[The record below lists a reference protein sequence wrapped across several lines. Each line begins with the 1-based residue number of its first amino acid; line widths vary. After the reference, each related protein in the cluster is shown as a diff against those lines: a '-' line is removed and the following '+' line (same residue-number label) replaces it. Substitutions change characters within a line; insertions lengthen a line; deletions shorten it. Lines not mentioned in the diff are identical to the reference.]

1 MQLSNGPAERLAQNL
16 IESSKGAFDLCGFVS
31 GGVSCGIRIGMYGP
45 CSDIYMSRIGGHG
58 SRDQALETG
67 PVSTFHCS

>member
-31 GGVSCGIRIGMYGP
+31 GGESHNLLDRMDHVLTYI
-45 CSDIYMSRIGGHG
+45 SRIGGHG

-67 PVSTFHCS
+67 PFSTFHCS